1 MALLGYASRMKK
13 NLSLTLLAGAVLS
26 APVQTILAANNQ
38 AESIPLWDTVM
49 LVIVFLTLSSS
60 AALTVAAWRQ
70 WQRGWRLVAALPL
83 VILVLWSGWI
93 VGARSIDPVAH
104 ALWSFELFGW
114 ALLNLLYMVT
124 ALTAKRAFEKADN
137 GA

>member
-93 VGARSIDPVAH
+93 VGARTIDSEAH
-104 ALWSFELFGW
+104 TLWSFELFAW
-114 ALLNLLYMVT
+114 SLLNLLYMVT
-124 ALTAKRAFEKADN
+124 ALTAKRAFEKADQSS
-137 GA
+137 

>member
-13 NLSLTLLAGAVLS
+13 NLSLTLLFGAALS
-26 APVQTILAANNQ
+26 APVQAIFAANNQ
-38 AESIPLWDTVM
+38 AEAIPLWDTVM

-93 VGARSIDPVAH
+93 VGARSIDPAAH

-124 ALTAKRAFEKADN
+124 ALTAKRAFEKADS

>member
-1 MALLGYASRMKK
+1 MFRIQLITLALLTSPP
-13 NLSLTLLAGAVLS
+13 LV
-26 APVQTILAANNQ
+26 AANSQSN
-38 AESIPLWDTVM
+38 PTWDVVM

-70 WQRGWRLVAALPL
+70 WRRGWRLVAALPL
-83 VILVLWSGWI
+83 ALLVCWSGWI
-93 VGARSIDPVAH
+93 LAARSIDPSSH

-124 ALTAKRAFEKADN
+124 ALTAKRTFEKAASEN
-137 GA
+137 TVSGE